1 MRARRLQ
8 GWDSVYT
15 RGPDGVIES
24 DERIALNGPLVAWT
38 KAGARELGERY
49 WNEVRRATFGLVRLR
64 ERRDGSELRLLPV
77 DACLLRFGCAELAA
91 GEHGVTCRFP
101 IRGGV
106 LAKQAAGALVLSQS
120 GHETP
125 QLRAAVTGFV
135 PRLGSWPYDQ
145 IQRRVHVAISRR
157 FFRRLLEERR

>member
-24 DERIALNGPLVAWT
+24 DERITLTRPVVAWT
-38 KAGARELGERY
+38 SAGARELGERY
-49 WNEVRRATFGLVRLR
+49 WNEVGRATLGLVRMLELR
-64 ERRDGSELRLLPV
+64 EGSELRLRLV
-77 DACLLRFGCAELAA
+77 GASLLRFGRAELAA
-91 GEHGVTCRFP
+91 GEDSVTCRFP

-106 LAKQAAGALVLSQS
+106 LAKERAGALVLSQS
-120 GHETP
+120 GDETP
-125 QLRAAVTGFV
+125 QLRAALTGFV
-135 PRLGSWPYDQ
+135 PRLGSRPYDQ